1 MDSRQ
6 AIKMAIDSGNMI
18 TMAYLD
24 DLTDEQMMHRPHEQC
39 NHIKWQLGHLI
50 ASENQMV
57 EGVVPGSMPALPEG
71 FADKYTKDTAKS
83 DDASAFD
90 SKEEFMRVYQ
100 EQRAATLAAL
110 EKQSDEDLDKASPE
124 SMQAFAPT
132 TAAVFNLLGG
142 HLLMHAGQWAVI
154 RRQLGK
160 PPLF

>member
-50 ASENQMV
+50 AAENQMV

-100 EQRAATLAAL
+100 EQRAATFAAL
-110 EKQSDEDLDKASPE
+110 EKQSDEDLDKGSPE

-132 TAAVFNLLGG
+132 IAAVFNLLGG